1 LAGGNPVNEILELS
15 LKNAREHRDD
25 MARWLAVE
33 VLLNDPGALA
43 DPILEDR
50 LYALQD
56 RIEQKLRAAADRE
69 QPMLRCGLSQ
79 PSTARTG

>member
-1 LAGGNPVNEILELS
+1 MNEILELS
-15 LKNAREHRDD
+15 LKNAREHRAD

-33 VLLNDPGALA
+33 VLLNDSGALA
-43 DPILEDR
+43 DPVLEDG

-56 RIEQKLRAAADRE
+56 KIEQKLRAAVEHE
-69 QPMLRCGLSQ
+69 QPILPCGLSQ

>member
-1 LAGGNPVNEILELS
+1 MNEILELS
-15 LKNAREHRDD
+15 LKNAREHRAD

-33 VLLNDPGALA
+33 VLLNDPGTLA

-56 RIEQKLRAAADRE
+56 KIEQKLRTVAEHE
-69 QPMLRCGLSQ
+69 QPILPRGLSQ
-79 PSTARTG
+79 PSTTRTG